1 VATRPKQ
8 PRIPPL
14 PPQERS
20 ASAQELLDAVRTT
33 GSDTNIFSTFIRA
46 EGLTRKWMP
55 FAGKLATGKLPA
67 RDRELLILRTVWNC
81 EAEGEWAQH
90 AVSGRATGLAGDEI
104 DRVAVGPDAE
114 GWADFDAVLLRAADE
129 LHQNTCIS
137 DSSWTRLAERYDV
150 PQLIELPMLVGHYHM
165 VAMTL
170 NSLGVQVDEGLSGFP
185 AAAR

>member
-1 VATRPKQ
+1 VKSRPTQ

-14 PPQERS
+14 LPEERS
-20 ASAQELLDAVRTT
+20 PTAQELLDVTRADNNIVTT
-33 GSDTNIFSTFIRA
+33 LVRA
-46 EGLTRKWMP
+46 ESLTRKWMP

-90 AVSGRATGLAGDEI
+90 AVSARATGLTSEEI
-104 DRVAVGPDAE
+104 ERVAAGPDAE
-114 GWADFDAVLLRAADE
+114 GWTDFDAVLLRAADE
-129 LHQNTCIS
+129 LHYDMCVS
-137 DSSWTRLAERYDV
+137 DLIWTILAEQYDV

-170 NSLGVQVDEGLSGFP
+170 NSLGVQIDEGLSGFP
-185 AAAR
+185 ATAR

>member
-1 VATRPKQ
+1 MTSRPTQ
-8 PRIPPL
+8 PRILPL
-14 PPQERS
+14 PPEERS
-20 ASAQELLDAVRTT
+20 PAAQELLNAART
-33 GSDTNIFSTFIRA
+33 DNNIFTTFVRA
-46 EGLTRKWMP
+46 ESLTRKWMP

-81 EAEGEWAQH
+81 EAESEWAQH
-90 AVSGRATGLAGDEI
+90 AVSGRTTGLTSEEI
-104 DRVAVGPDAE
+104 DRVAAGPDAE

-129 LHQNTCIS
+129 LHQDRCIS
-137 DSSWTRLAERYDV
+137 DSTWTRLAERYDV

-170 NSLGVQVDEGLSGFP
+170 NSLGVQIDEGLNGFP